1 MCSIGCDRRIGGK
14 ALERVGR
21 RGRQQD
27 RREIGGV
34 EPLRAQ
40 RDPGPLEKSDVEA
53 DVVSDENRR
62 PIAKREAGESGYG
75 VLAGGRPGEL
85 LVGYTGQSPDGR
97 RQRPPGVG
105 EREKAFTELDRP
117 IRPQPD
123 ADRTDL
129 DDPLTLGLVPGRLE
143 VDRYELASQQFADL
157 AAERAVGRRAARAQ
171 REGYCPGS
179 TSAMAPAVQA
189 NGG

>member
-1 MCSIGCDRRIGGK
+1 
-14 ALERVGR
+14 
-21 RGRQQD
+21 
-27 RREIGGV
+27 
-34 EPLRAQ
+34 
-40 RDPGPLEKSDVEA
+40 
-53 DVVSDENRR
+53 VSDKNRR

-85 LVGYTGQSPDGR
+85 PPDGR

-105 EREKAFTELDRP
+105 EREKAFTEQGRP
-117 IRPQPD
+117 IRPQLD

-143 VDRYELASQQFADL
+143 VDRYVLASQQFADL

-179 TSAMAPAVQA
+179 TAAVAPAVQA

>member
-1 MCSIGCDRRIGGK
+1 MCSIGSDRRIGGK
-14 ALERVGR
+14 ALQCVGR

-34 EPLRAQ
+34 EPLGAERH
-40 RDPGPLEKSDVEA
+40 PGPLEKSDVEA
-53 DVVSDENRR
+53 DVVSDKNRR

-105 EREKAFTELDRP
+105 EREKAFTEQGRP
-117 IRPQPD
+117 IRPQLD

-143 VDRYELASQQFADL
+143 VDRYVLASQQFADL

-179 TSAMAPAVQA
+179 TAAVAPAVQA